1 MGWTEKSSQLEDE
14 KEGTKKLKH
23 VILAEF
29 ATARL
34 RRRDIR
40 RTVYLTLQN
49 KEMDGI

>member
-29 ATARL
+29 ICNGPVTSAK
-34 RRRDIR
+34 
-40 RTVYLTLQN
+40 Y
-49 KEMDGI
+49 